1 MALDPFTYSS
11 LMTIGGGALAA
22 TVVPNV
28 LGLIITLAGRVRAA
42 IALVVG
48 LAIQVTAATQV
59 PDKDTP
65 EIWVVAVLNGFLVAA
80 TALGINQVGTAG
92 GGGGGGGG
100 GALAA
105 PEDADDKRFF
115 APWL

>member
-1 MALDPFTYSS
+1 MAQDPFTYSS

-28 LGLIITLAGRVRAA
+28 LGMIVALPRPARAA

-48 LAIQVTAATQV
+48 LAIQVVAAARV
-59 PDKDTP
+59 PDKDGP
-65 EIWVVAVLNGFLVAA
+65 EIWIVAVLNGFLVAA

-92 GGGGGGGG
+92 GSGGGGGGG
-100 GALAA
+100 LAA
-105 PEDADDKRFF
+105 PEDGEDKAFF
-115 APWL
+115 TRWL

>member
-1 MALDPFTYSS
+1 MTQDPFTYSS

-28 LGLIITLAGRVRAA
+28 LGLIVALPRPARAG
-42 IALVVG
+42 IALAVG
-48 LAIQVTAATQV
+48 LAIQLVAATQV
-59 PDKDTP
+59 TAKESP
-65 EIWVVAVLNGFLVAA
+65 EIWIVAILNGFLVAA

-92 GGGGGGGG
+92 GGGDDGGG

-105 PEDADDKRFF
+105 PDDGDDRRFF
-115 APWL
+115 THWL